1 MVLPFT
7 SGWLLVFYSIIQCW
21 IVITLALVG
30 WGHVHTTVVA
40 GLHPWLVSTLP
51 WSLMGDTRREDCVDD
66 FLNFSVEEASLW
78 DFPLWIFKPFSV
90 LKLDSQWSHW
100 KASSCVTVFWL
111 DSKPVEE
118 AASYWDFFIKN
129 TCLRLAFLLR
139 ADGLFL
145 LLAGMVFLPSLVSKE
160 KVKVGPMVRENRKSL
175 PWLVEVHAFGGQG
188 GFLFTWGSN
197 HSWELLLNYEKTE
210 DQLIRHVV
218 SSEIIIIHFDWQGL
232 SCLLSTKSDL
242 AIGWISTRTSP
253 FVLLLLFGQ
262 HQLVI
267 QDLRD
272 AFDLR

>member
-1 MVLPFT
+1 MQGVPHSVQPHGPKVWCCPLQVGDFL
-7 SGWLLVFYSIIQCW
+7 SSIPSSSVESW
-21 IVITLALVG
+21 SLWHWWVG
-30 WGHVHTTVVA
+30 DMSIPQLWQ
-40 GLHPWLVSTLP
+40 VSTLP

-129 TCLRLAFLLR
+129 SCLRLAFLLR

-145 LLAGMVFLPSLVSKE
+145 LLADMVFLPSLVSKE

-218 SSEIIIIHFDWQGL
+218 SSEIKMTFRGTMVRSEVCNSL
-232 SCLLSTKSDL
+232 CFCLES
-242 AIGWISTRTSP
+242 
-253 FVLLLLFGQ
+253 
-262 HQLVI
+262 
-267 QDLRD
+267 
-272 AFDLR
+272 